1 MQDSLVFIKAHQP
14 ACISSCLFSQGRHG
28 GFPDKTGARR
38 YAKEAKTVKILH
50 VSDIHYRETV
60 ENAALLKEAT
70 RQLERLHPDYILVT
84 GDLTRDGRDEQFER
98 VRNFINNLT
107 FCQVL
112 TIPGNRDAA
121 RTITASANDYKN
133 LEYYLLTHPDP
144 LALLDEPEMQEP
156 ENNKSQNTG
165 KFFEHFENAEFFYRD
180 SQIAATGLNST
191 PEITIRQMELAARHL
206 SNGQPGEVRIFCA
219 HHSFLPVPTKKL
231 KPGDIVP
238 RSADIL
244 QTLIELN
251 VDLLCCGH
259 IHRSHV
265 WDLSDGR
272 HRLLCC
278 NAGSLLDTSGK
289 KDNGFLEIEIG
300 HDLQI
305 TKHSLFTSHTEQLY
319 YRQHFGATLQT
330 RKHITKTPVLRG
342 GAAEAEVKD
351 NEEQNK
357 LKKAKGKK

>member
-1 MQDSLVFIKAHQP
+1 M
-14 ACISSCLFSQGRHG
+14 
-28 GFPDKTGARR
+28 
-38 YAKEAKTVKILH
+38 KILH
-50 VSDIHYRETV
+50 VSDIHYRESA
-60 ENAALLKEAT
+60 ENSRLLKEAASKFE
-70 RQLERLHPDYILVT
+70 QLRPDYILVT
-84 GDLTRDGRDEQFER
+84 GDLTRDGRAEQFER
-98 VRNFINNLT
+98 VRRFIDSLN

-112 TIPGNRDAA
+112 AIPGNRDAA
-121 RTITASANDYKN
+121 RTITASTADYRN

-144 LALLDEPEMQEP
+144 LALLDEMDAQAQGDSKAKRPD
-156 ENNKSQNTG
+156 

-180 SQIAATGLNST
+180 AQIAATGLHST
-191 PEITIRQMELAARHL
+191 PEITTRQMELASQHFL
-206 SNGQPGEVRIFCA
+206 NGQPGELRIFCA

-231 KPGDIVP
+231 KPGDTVP

-289 KDNGFLEIEIG
+289 KDNGYLEIEIE
-300 HDLQI
+300 HDLRI
-305 TKHSLFTSHTEQLY
+305 TKRSLFTRHTELLY
-319 YRQHFGATLQT
+319 HRQRFGDMLQARRLDEKT
-330 RKHITKTPVLRG
+330 TPVRTK
-342 GAAEAEVKD
+342 E
-351 NEEQNK
+351 
-357 LKKAKGKK
+357 KKAKSK